1 MAKSGAKAK
10 RGKKT
15 KSRARRIW
23 GRIGVTFL
31 ILFIVLGL
39 AGAGT
44 VLYLYN
50 DTQLPD
56 AHSDFQTNTT
66 FLYYQDGNN
75 QLGSLAVQNRV
86 SLTYDEMP
94 QLAKD
99 AVIAAENRSFWE
111 DPGFSVT
118 GIARSAW
125 SIATGGE
132 VQGGST
138 ITQQY
143 IKILYLESDQT
154 MQRKIKELFLATKM
168 GREMSKEQILEGYLN
183 TIYFGR
189 GAYGIQA
196 AAKSYFLKP
205 ASELTVAETAAL
217 AAILNNPAGFN
228 PSGGQEKLDRLYGR
242 YTYVLSGMLEMGA
255 ITQAQY
261 DEAKPQLPEFPE
273 VPINN
278 RYGGPKGYL
287 IKQIEDELAAKGFTE
302 AEIHGGGLKVV
313 TTLDKNMQTAAIQT
327 AQKYTAEAAE
337 NAEGNPDPA
346 DLHVAISSVDTAT
359 GGVLAQYGGADYVA
373 NSRNWATTPRP
384 AASTFKTFATI
395 AGLRNG
401 FSLKSVFNGNTF
413 TPEGDDTPI
422 RNEFRHQYGDVTLR
436 KATADSINTAFVDM
450 TQQMEDGPNQVMKAA
465 NDAGAPTL
473 KDKAW
478 EPINRVALGF
488 AEVSPNNMA
497 NSYATLANS
506 GQRNEVHIVKQV
518 LNSKGEVLYE
528 AKPANEQTIDSN
540 VAANV
545 TDSLTSV
552 VEEGTGRRAERLER
566 PVAGKT
572 GTNDFN
578 GAITSAWFVGY
589 TKQIS
594 TAVMFVAGDG
604 GTEDLEDYK
613 RPQDSTFFGSTYPL
627 MTWVDFMEVASEGM
641 PVEEFD
647 EPEPIKADKGDT
659 TDESQRPARDETED
673 PEKSEEPSPEASSSP
688 TATEA
693 PTSAPASTPPPT
705 QESTEPTKEPSKQPS
720 KQPSKEPTKEAT
732 TPPPNTSEPVEPTK
746 APTTQAPPP
755 EQGGDDGSGD
765 NSGGGNS
772 GGGNQGNGGDS
783 SGGET
788 AAP

>member
-1 MAKSGAKAK
+1 
-10 RGKKT
+10 
-15 KSRARRIW
+15 
-23 GRIGVTFL
+23 
-31 ILFIVLGL
+31 
-39 AGAGT
+39 
-44 VLYLYN
+44 
-50 DTQLPD
+50 
-56 AHSDFQTNTT
+56 
-66 FLYYQDGNN
+66 
-75 QLGSLAVQNRV
+75 
-86 SLTYDEMP
+86 
-94 QLAKD
+94 
-99 AVIAAENRSFWE
+99 
-111 DPGFSVT
+111 
-118 GIARSAW
+118 
-125 SIATGGE
+125 
-132 VQGGST
+132 
-138 ITQQY
+138 
-143 IKILYLESDQT
+143 
-154 MQRKIKELFLATKM
+154 
-168 GREMSKEQILEGYLN
+168 
-183 TIYFGR
+183 
-189 GAYGIQA
+189 
-196 AAKSYFLKP
+196 
-205 ASELTVAETAAL
+205 
-217 AAILNNPAGFN
+217 
-228 PSGGQEKLDRLYGR
+228 
-242 YTYVLSGMLEMGA
+242 
-255 ITQAQY
+255 
-261 DEAKPQLPEFPE
+261 
-273 VPINN
+273 
-278 RYGGPKGYL
+278 
-287 IKQIEDELAAKGFTE
+287 
-302 AEIHGGGLKVV
+302 
-313 TTLDKNMQTAAIQT
+313 
-327 AQKYTAEAAE
+327 
-337 NAEGNPDPA
+337 
-346 DLHVAISSVDTAT
+346 
-359 GGVLAQYGGADYVA
+359 
-373 NSRNWATTPRP
+373 
-384 AASTFKTFATI
+384 
-395 AGLRNG
+395 
-401 FSLKSVFNGNTF
+401 
-413 TPEGDDTPI
+413 
-422 RNEFRHQYGDVTLR
+422 
-436 KATADSINTAFVDM
+436 M

-478 EPINRVALGF
+478 DPINRVALGF

-720 KQPSKEPTKEAT
+720 KQPSKEPTKKAT